1 MNMEMHNAW
10 TCVGY
15 RTLHA
20 WLYRRKMQAR
30 ISELESAAEQA
41 KGKSSKL
48 EKDKSRMTMEIKDVT
63 MQLDDV
69 SHTAIRLGLNPGGN

>member
-1 MNMEMHNAW
+1 
-10 TCVGY
+10 
-15 RTLHA
+15 
-20 WLYRRKMQAR
+20 MQAR

-63 MQLDDV
+63 IQLDEV
-69 SHTAIRLGLNPGGN
+69 SHSHGSRRSGVEALVVTTPGLLPAKKTAVTFRFCL